1 MKPCAK
7 QHHKDLVS
15 PLSSRQNTDQEIDVR
30 HFTESKLVLATHNH
44 GKLREIRELLA
55 DKEIEVLSAADLDL
69 PEPEETEST
78 FIGNAKLKAK
88 AAATATGLPALADD
102 SGLVV
107 NALDGAPGIYSARWA
122 GPEKDFSMAMQRVE
136 DELARSNKPSRKAHF
151 ICALSLVWP
160 DGEDVTV
167 VGRIDGTLVWPPR
180 GDKGFGYDA
189 MFVADGDTQT
199 FGEMDPK
206 EKNAIGHRADAFNML
221 LNACFDK

>member
-1 MKPCAK
+1 M
-7 QHHKDLVS
+7 
-15 PLSSRQNTDQEIDVR
+15 
-30 HFTESKLVLATHNH
+30 
-44 GKLREIRELLA
+44 
-55 DKEIEVLSAADLDL
+55 
-69 PEPEETEST
+69 
-78 FIGNAKLKAK
+78 
-88 AAATATGLPALADD
+88 
-102 SGLVV
+102 
-107 NALDGAPGIYSARWA
+107 
-122 GPEKDFSMAMQRVE
+122 
-136 DELARSNKPSRKAHF
+136 
-151 ICALSLVWP
+151 WP